1 MISEALLSKY
11 SYGFDS
17 ISDEAEQAVRFAIEK
32 AWGEGLSV
40 AQVREVAIE
49 AIVAASDE
57 YGAMTRE
64 MACALFESETGQ
76 AASYVTQPTNR
87 ETIENSVRY
96 YAGSLKDGTEE
107 GLERFVKSCTARTR
121 LLTRRCSNEAVIES
135 CAASAKSAKRRKAS
149 AKGGHKGVRFARV
162 PHGGDTCTFC
172 AMLAS
177 RGFVYWSR
185 KTAGEFNHYHLHC
198 RCTIVPDDGSGE
210 VEGYDPTEWYA
221 RWKAYEE
228 IDSSERLNAKLRSIA
243 KKYISNGASPDAS
256 DAIERVLSEPV
267 AASPVFLNKGSE
279 LYRRMKKV
287 KPLEG
292 YYDVMGHSDGYSLI
306 YGDLNDI
313 DDEPGTAFTMEELKA
328 VIHSDGSYKGGPIR
342 VVACG
347 AGGTADGLAQKLADE
362 MGVAVYAPTTSVY
375 VEKDGTLE
383 LLRDDEEYVK
393 FVMGELEE
401 TGVWRLFK
409 PRGTQ

>member
-1 MISEALLSKY
+1 MISEALLSKC

-17 ISDEAEQAVRFAIEK
+17 ISDEAERAVRLAIEK

-87 ETIENSVRY
+87 ETVESSVRY

-107 GLERFVKSCTARTR
+107 GLEKFVKSCTARTR
-121 LLTRRCSNEAVIES
+121 LLTRRCFNEAVIES

-149 AKGGHKGVRFARV
+149 AKAGHKGVRFARV
-162 PHGGDTCTFC
+162 PRGGDTCTFC

-228 IDSSERLNAKLRSIA
+228 IDGRGDLTARQKADLKGARSGAAILRTRADPALDYFGPAEEDDPEALARIKADLEASGVEVVVSPRDREAIGYGPSPRPGAPGSIHVTEGMSLSAWLHEYKHFCQDRDFGFPPSSFYFTNDGLRVSMEREA
-243 KKYISNGASPDAS
+243 YGAE
-256 DAIERVLSEPV
+256 IER
-267 AASPVFLNKGSE
+267 AAGHGYNE
-279 LYRRMKKV
+279 L
-287 KPLEG
+287 
-292 YYDVMGHSDGYSLI
+292 
-306 YGDLNDI
+306 
-313 DDEPGTAFTMEELKA
+313 
-328 VIHSDGSYKGGPIR
+328 
-342 VVACG
+342 
-347 AGGTADGLAQKLADE
+347 
-362 MGVAVYAPTTSVY
+362 
-375 VEKDGTLE
+375 VEKLQD
-383 LLRDDEEYVK
+383 LLDEE
-393 FVMGELEE
+393 M
-401 TGVWRLFK
+401 
-409 PRGTQ
+409 RGLDGWG

>member
-1 MISEALLSKY
+1 MISSALLSKY

-17 ISDEAEQAVRFAIEK
+17 ISDEAEQAVRLAIEK
-32 AWGEGLSV
+32 AWGKGLSV
-40 AQVREVAIE
+40 AQVRDVAIE

-64 MACALFESETGQ
+64 MTCSLFERETGQ
-76 AASYVTQPTNR
+76 AAAYVIQPTNR
-87 ETIENSVRY
+87 ETVESCVRY
-96 YAGSLKDGTEE
+96 YANSLRDGTEE
-107 GLERFVKSCTARTR
+107 GLERFVRNCTDRTR

-135 CAASAKSAKRRKAS
+135 CAASAKSARRRKGPG
-149 AKGGHKGVRFARV
+149 KGRGVRFARV
-162 PHGGDTCTFC
+162 PRGGDTCTFC

-243 KKYISNGASPDAS
+243 KRYVSDGASPDAS

-267 AASPVFLNKGSE
+267 AASPVFLNKSSE

-313 DDEPGTAFTMEELKA
+313 DDEPGTAFTMKELKA
-328 VIHSDGSYKGGPIR
+328 VIHSDESYKGGPIR
-342 VVACG
+342 VVACD
-347 AGGTADGLAQKLADE
+347 AGGTTDGLAQKLADE
-362 MGVAVYAPTTSVY
+362 MGVEVLAPTASVY
-375 VEKDGTLE
+375 VDYDGTMTLASS
-383 LLRDDEEYVK
+383 REEYLDVLDGK
-393 FVMGELEE
+393 MKEQGRWV
-401 TGVWRLFK
+401 TFK
-409 PRGTQ
+409 PRSRDE

>member
-17 ISDEAEQAVRFAIEK
+17 ISDEAERAVRLAIEK

-87 ETIENSVRY
+87 ETVESSVRY

-107 GLERFVKSCTARTR
+107 GLEKFVKSCTARTR

-149 AKGGHKGVRFARV
+149 AKAGHKGVRFARV
-162 PHGGDTCTFC
+162 PRGGDTCTFC

-198 RCTIVPDDGSGE
+198 RCAIVPDDGSGE

-228 IDSSERLNAKLRSIA
+228 VDGLEGLSGA
-243 KKYISNGASPDAS
+243 KKRAAKSLISSSDLDVGAAVSA
-256 DAIERVLSEPV
+256 VLDY
-267 AASPVFLNKGSE
+267 ATAGSVYANRSTD
-279 LYRRMKKV
+279 LYRYASRV
-287 KPLEG
+287 KPLDG
-292 YYDVMGHSDGYSLI
+292 YYDIAIHGDGRSFCVNDADDNPLQDMGADELAAIILRDKRYS
-306 YGDLNDI
+306 
-313 DDEPGTAFTMEELKA
+313 
-328 VIHSDGSYKGGPIR
+328 GGPIR
-342 VVACG
+342 LLSCN
-347 AGGTADGLAQKLADE
+347 AGQFSDGVAQKLSDALGVEVMGPTQAVNIDSSGNVALAD
-362 MGVAVYAPTTSVY
+362 
-375 VEKDGTLE
+375 
-383 LLRDDEEYVK
+383 DDEFADMV
-393 FVMGELEE
+393 FRGIIEE
-401 TGVWRLFK
+401 PGKWVSYFPNGGR
-409 PRGTQ
+409 Q

>member
-17 ISDEAEQAVRFAIEK
+17 ISDEAERAVRLAIEK

-87 ETIENSVRY
+87 ETVESSVRY

-107 GLERFVKSCTARTR
+107 GLEKFVKSCTARTR

-135 CAASAKSAKRRKAS
+135 CAAFAKSVKRRKAS
-149 AKGGHKGVRFARV
+149 AKAGHKGVRFARV
-162 PHGGDTCTFC
+162 PRGGDTCTFC

-228 IDSSERLNAKLRSIA
+228 IDGRGDLTARQKAALKGARPGAAILRTRADPALDYFGPAEEDDLEALARIKADLEASGVEVKATRREDGENISYGPSGVAGEPGNMNVTEGMSLSAWMHEYRHFCQDRELGFPPMSTYLLDTPLRVSMEEEAYGVEIARAKDHGYNELVVKLQKLLEAERCRLNGKEHA
-243 KKYISNGASPDAS
+243 
-256 DAIERVLSEPV
+256 
-267 AASPVFLNKGSE
+267 
-279 LYRRMKKV
+279 
-287 KPLEG
+287 
-292 YYDVMGHSDGYSLI
+292 
-306 YGDLNDI
+306 
-313 DDEPGTAFTMEELKA
+313 
-328 VIHSDGSYKGGPIR
+328 
-342 VVACG
+342 
-347 AGGTADGLAQKLADE
+347 
-362 MGVAVYAPTTSVY
+362 
-375 VEKDGTLE
+375 
-383 LLRDDEEYVK
+383 
-393 FVMGELEE
+393 
-401 TGVWRLFK
+401 
-409 PRGTQ
+409 